1 METTHKIVARTL
13 GNRGESTIKHTEALL
28 VAVSVVT
35 CGQLQ
40 SGNIKW
46 KITEKKQ
53 TNKKHVLNR
62 ALCTVS

>member
-35 CGQLQ
+35 CGQLR

-46 KITEKKQ
+46 KITEIIKKQ
-53 TNKKHVLNR
+53 QQHVLNR